1 MEGILARMKL
11 RQFGHIVPLAAVMV
25 AGGCSTSPNRIVATT
40 PVPLQAMPAGV
51 ETITPEDIY
60 ARVAFLASDLL
71 EGRNTPSRGL
81 DIAASYL
88 VSEYR
93 RLGLEPAGEAG
104 SYYQRYPYPLVA
116 LDAEGVHFGTIAG
129 ADGENQML
137 EYGTDFVVSPVL
149 DPIRGEPAA
158 MGHARLAYVSLG
170 ADGLPAG
177 DYEGVAPVV
186 AVAGD
191 YTREWR
197 AAVNFARQSAADAGA
212 TALVVALS
220 PSFSA
225 DRFAQ
230 MAASAESGSRII
242 PEEGDIPVFYLT
254 NGAATAVVARAG
266 SSMDELAASSDAF
279 QPLEGVEAHFSGR
292 LARLDNAT
300 APNVAAVLRGSDPE
314 LRDEYVILSAHMD
327 HVGIGDPVNGDSIY
341 NGADDD
347 ASGTSG
353 LLEVAE
359 AFASLPTRPARSIIF
374 LHVSGE
380 EKGLLGSR
388 WYSEHPTVPLDQIVA
403 NVNVDMIGRNAPDSV
418 VVIGKDYSSLGDVVN
433 AVGATHPELDLVA
446 ADDIWPEE
454 NFFFRS
460 DHFNFARKEIPA
472 IFFFTGVHED
482 YHQVSDEVDTLDV
495 DKAARVA
502 RLIFY
507 TVQSIAENSA
517 PPAWDAAGLA
527 EVRALTGG

>member
-1 MEGILARMKL
+1 MRL
-11 RQFGHIVPLAAVMV
+11 RHHSYTVSAAAIMLAAGCAAPV
-25 AGGCSTSPNRIVATT
+25 AAPIST
-40 PVPLQAMPAGV
+40 PAAVSAAPIGA
-51 ETITPEDIY
+51 ETISAEDMY
-60 ARVAFLASDLL
+60 ARIAFLSSDLL
-71 EGRNTPSRGL
+71 KGRDTPSPGL

-93 RLGLEPAGEAG
+93 RLGLEPAGENG
-104 SYYQRYPYPLVA
+104 TYYQRYPYPLVA
-116 LDAEGVHFGTIAG
+116 LDTPAVHFGTLAG
-129 ADGENQML
+129 PDAENQML

-149 DPIRGEPAA
+149 DPPRGDGAS
-158 MGHARLAYVSLG
+158 MGHARLTYVKLNG
-170 ADGLPAG
+170 EGLPAAE
-177 DYEGVAPVV
+177 YEGVAPVV
-186 AVAGD
+186 AIAGD
-191 YTREWR
+191 YSREWLGG
-197 AAVNFARQSAADAGA
+197 VSFARRSAADAGA
-212 TALVVALS
+212 TALVVILS
-220 PSFSA
+220 PSFPAERIGQIAQSA
-225 DRFAQ
+225 ARPTRVIP
-230 MAASAESGSRII
+230 AESN
-242 PEEGDIPVFYLT
+242 IPVFYLT
-254 NGAATAVVARAG
+254 QEAAVKVLGRVGT
-266 SSMDELAASSDAF
+266 SLDDLAASTSSIYQLDG
-279 QPLEGVEAHFSGR
+279 LEAHFSGR
-292 LARLDNAT
+292 LVRLDNGNP
-300 APNVAAVLRGSDPE
+300 PNVAAVLRGSDPV
-314 LRDEYVILSAHMD
+314 LREEYVVLSAHMD
-327 HVGIGDPVNGDSIY
+327 HVGIGEPVNGDSIY

-359 AFASLPTRPARSIIF
+359 ALASLPSAPRRSIVF

-418 VVIGKDYSSLGDVVN
+418 VVIGKDFSSLGEVVN
-433 AVGATHPELDLVA
+433 TVGATHPELGLIA

-482 YHQVSDEVDTLDV
+482 YHQPSDEVDTIDV

-502 RLIFY
+502 KLIFY
-507 TVQSIAENSA
+507 TVQSIAEEPQ
-517 PPAWDAAGLA
+517 PPTWDPAGLA